1 MVRFKNRYFLV
12 GFRFASQEESARAL
26 KILTH
31 KSLVDLIRDAILS
44 LHGQYGVSCVQKS
57 LSVKY
62 INVDTSVAII
72 RCPRDYHRQV
82 WAALTTITNIQQCPC
97 TAQVLHLGGTI
108 QSCQKFLIKY
118 NTQKLRGMLR
128 ESDSLAE
135 RKRMG
140 EKIKAVLQRDSVALN
155 V

>member
-62 INVDTSVAII
+62 ITLTLASPLSDVRGTTIA
-72 RCPRDYHRQV
+72 QV